1 MRERERG
8 INQNCEGVHQ
18 YNTEQT
24 IITQDSHLSGVDR
37 LLSDITFQE
46 IIKFNSSRSIKS
58 RQDKTHIND
67 TISERL
73 KDSR

>member
-24 IITQDSHLSGVDR
+24 IITQDSHLSGV
-37 LLSDITFQE
+37 TFQE